1 MLARGCWFINLF
13 SFFFSLSLLAVS
25 ALALFDITERSGV
38 LVTRRSLRGLSGG
51 YKLLVVARDGGSP
64 PRSSSIPVT
73 IKVQGAED
81 DDGTPQWLEPSNNY
95 IVRVEEVGFCPCA
108 DGSACQHSC
117 FACVCVCVCDS
128 YLLVFLCM
136 TMCVNCACVFCAVS
150 YTHLTLPTMA
160 VV

>member
-1 MLARGCWFINLF
+1 MDAGSLIS
-13 SFFFSLSLLAVS
+13 SFFLAPSLLAVS

-117 FACVCVCVCDS
+117 FASVCVCGGGGGACVCELCLFS
-128 YLLVFLCM
+128 SFLCM
-136 TMCVNCACVFCAVS
+136 HDYVC
-150 YTHLTLPTMA
+150 
-160 VV
+160 